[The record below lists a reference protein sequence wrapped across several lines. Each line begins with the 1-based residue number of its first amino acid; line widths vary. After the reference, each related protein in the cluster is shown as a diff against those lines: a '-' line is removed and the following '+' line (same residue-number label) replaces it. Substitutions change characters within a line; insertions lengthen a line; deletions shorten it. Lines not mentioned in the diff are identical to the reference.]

1 MILQLRCG
9 KTLTDKVDIR
19 DMKDLMNRA
28 QCSSAHPCCIIVL
41 IDQSVMMAERSNVN
55 ESFSVKA
62 TKEVNRLIDRLIE
75 IHFDGEKPR
84 NRCFISI
91 LGYNNEVNELTS
103 GWLRDFEEKVL
114 RFEDKMMTIPD
125 GVGGTIDINVKIPE
139 WIDPIAEDNSNIAKA
154 LMKAE
159 SISQKWVK
167 DFPENPTPIIYHIS
181 SLPSFLK
188 SHFRC
193 AEEITHISDR
203 IRNTLNNSGD
213 PTLIINTYLSRDTVE
228 QKLMSDN
235 EMLILQNMSSEVNED
250 YMSMYR
256 WKWDSRLFE
265 NGYMFEIVEDKIQSP
280 QFICH
285 LTSR

>member
-1 MILQLRCG
+1 
-9 KTLTDKVDIR
+9 
-19 DMKDLMNRA
+19 MKDLMNRA
-28 QCSSAHPCCIIVL
+28 QCSSAYPCCIIVL

-125 GVGGTIDINVKIPE
+125 GAGGTIDINVKIPE
-139 WIDPIAEDNSNIAKA
+139 WIDPIAEDNSNIAIA

-188 SHFRC
+188 CHFRC
-193 AEEITHISDR
+193 AKEITHISDR

-213 PTLIINTYLSRDTVE
+213 PTLIINTYLSSDTVE

-235 EMLILQNMSSEVNED
+235 EMLVLQNMSSEVSED

-256 WKWDSRLFE
+256 WKWDSRFFE
-265 NGYMFEIVEDKIQSP
+265 NGYMFEIVEDDIQSP
-280 QFICH
+280 QFIAH
-285 LTSR
+285 LTGRC